1 MSKRLSGKP
10 IAKKI
15 YKELNEKILAKKKKP
30 KLVIIFI
37 GEDPAA
43 AYYVKMLEKKGRKI
57 DIEVVTKKFPVQI
70 KQKNLIDEIKKLNQ
84 DETVHAVMMQKPLP
98 THLNEFEIILQ
109 IDPQKDV
116 DALHPTNIGK
126 MVLGKD
132 SFIPS
137 TPAAVLELLKFYDI
151 QTSGKNIVILGRSNI
166 VGKPLA
172 NLLLRKDQTG
182 NATITV
188 CHSRTKNLVK
198 FTQKAD
204 ILIAALGKPNF
215 VTAEMIAENA
225 IIIDV
230 GINQIEDS
238 EKGTIYVGDVDYEDC
253 LGKAASLTPVPG
265 GIGSITTA
273 ILLRNVVDSAKK
285 VKNSN
290 NFIDGIDK
298 KNK

>member
-1 MSKRLSGKP
+1 MNKRLSGKP

-15 YKELNEKILAKKKKP
+15 YKELNERILEKKEKP

-57 DIEVVTKKFPVQI
+57 GIEVVTKKFPVQI

-84 DETVHAVMMQKPLP
+84 DKTVHAIMMQKPLP
-98 THLNEFEIILQ
+98 THLNEFAIILQ

-116 DALHPTNIGK
+116 DAFHPINIGK

-188 CHSRTKNLVK
+188 CHSRTQNLVK

-215 VTAEMIAENA
+215 VSAEMIAENA

-273 ILLRNVVDSAKK
+273 ILLRNVVESAKK